1 MSRPYL
7 AHVSPTSPYISPA
20 YPQVLNIISGFVFVI
35 AHFVMSTLPSTQDAD
50 RVLVHLYRLTPP
62 YVFGE
67 ALLTLS
73 STWYQNELVAGE
85 ELGVSR
91 VSVWDYD
98 VAGRALVVLPLEAAA
113 YTLLLLLLE
122 YRRAVLARLA
132 PCTAALLG
140 TAEPELRLARR
151 TKGGLASA
159 LALAALL
166 TATTGE
172 RGDPSGAAVGWP

>member
-1 MSRPYL
+1 M
-7 AHVSPTSPYISPA
+7 
-20 YPQVLNIISGFVFVI
+20 LNIISGFVFVI

-50 RVLVHLYRLTPP
+50 RVLAHLYRLTPP

-73 STWYQNELVAGE
+73 STWYQNELLAGE

-91 VSVWDYD
+91 VSVWDHD

-140 TAEPELRLARR
+140 AAEPELRLASR
-151 TKGGLASA
+151 TKAGLACA
-159 LALAALL
+159 LGLAALL

-172 RGDPSGAAVGWP
+172 RGDPSGAAVGWPSP

>member
-1 MSRPYL
+1 M
-7 AHVSPTSPYISPA
+7 
-20 YPQVLNIISGFVFVI
+20 
-35 AHFVMSTLPSTQDAD
+35 
-50 RVLVHLYRLTPP
+50 HLYRLTPP

-73 STWYQNELVAGE
+73 SAWYQNELVAGE

-98 VAGRALVVLPLEAAA
+98 VAGRSLVVLPLEAAA

-140 TAEPELRLARR
+140 AAEPELRLASR
-151 TKGGLASA
+151 TKAGLACA
-159 LALAALL
+159 LGLAALL
-166 TATTGE
+166 TRTLTLTLTLTLTATLTLTLTLTPNPN
-172 RGDPSGAAVGWP
+172 PSP